1 MHAIVFLTAFF
12 ACQSKAPLS
21 KDEPAPQAAPD
32 IELVGTQAQG
42 ALTIPTQA
50 TIGSLNVHSSKY
62 GIVYRDE
69 DNCYADIETTSL
81 TVPTAEEPET
91 TQDLQCTPFMNDP
104 AWQRCLLKEILQVSP
119 SLCVCNAPGAPVEEG
134 IETPCPTLMPAVK
147 P

>member
-1 MHAIVFLTAFF
+1 MHTIVFLTAIF
-12 ACQSKAPLS
+12 ACRSQTPLS
-21 KDEPAPQAAPD
+21 KETPVPEVVTD

-81 TVPTAEEPET
+81 TVPTAEAPET
-91 TQDLQCTPFMNDP
+91 TQALQCTPFMKDP
-104 AWQRCLLKEILQVSP
+104 AWQRCLLKEIVRVSP
-119 SLCVCNAPGAPVEEG
+119 SSCVCNAPGAPVEDG